1 MIVSVYDFVT
11 GPNLKKKNNCKFMH
25 NCDEKSITGKLTG
38 PIRFSLAG
46 AGAIG
51 QVLKSQTSI

>member
-11 GPNLKKKNNCKFMH
+11 GPNLKKKKILNLCTTVIKNQLPV
-25 NCDEKSITGKLTG
+25 SLLA

-51 QVLKSQTSI
+51 RVLKSQTSI